1 MEGFGAMEWEDGRKY
16 EGNFKNDLKH
26 GFGNF
31 TFSDGSQYSGTFYE
45 NKQHGFAVYTKEGK
59 KRF

>member
-1 MEGFGAMEWEDGRKY
+1 MEGFGAMEWDDGRKY

-45 NKQHGFAVYTKEGK
+45 NK
-59 KRF
+59 